1 MMPLDEQVTGT
12 RPRRDGNA
20 QTVPPRKPQTCRH
33 VRWSDWQ
40 ITLDSLWR
48 CAVSE
53 IFAFQA
59 VVIVCLTAGF
69 LGSLRFLSRYLEL
82 RRERSIPVATDGLRD
97 RLDRIEVIV
106 EATALE
112 VERIAE
118 GNRFMAKLL
127 AERSGAAGPASRPER
142 VITPH

>member
-1 MMPLDEQVTGT
+1 
-12 RPRRDGNA
+12 
-20 QTVPPRKPQTCRH
+20 
-33 VRWSDWQ
+33 
-40 ITLDSLWR
+40 
-48 CAVSE
+48 VSE

-59 VVIVCLTAGF
+59 VVIVCATAAF

-82 RRERSIPVATDGLRD
+82 RRDRSLRAPADEGLRE

-106 EATALE
+106 EATGLE

-127 AERSGAAGPASRPER
+127 AERAGAVSAASRPER